1 MNFDDFDTQ
10 IQSDEL
16 EENFMEYN
24 ESMSCAPTMQKTL
37 YYDEPTQVKFF
48 DFDSEGPY
56 WIGGIAFH
64 DVIICGYCGRTVE
77 ISELYDMAEEAGLDE
92 DPIEVLDWTD
102 IQNEIKGE

>member
-24 ESMSCAPTMQKTL
+24 ESMPCAHTMQKTL
-37 YYDEPTQVKFF
+37 YYDMPTQVKFF
-48 DFDSEGPY
+48 DFDGEEPY

-64 DVIICGYCGRTVE
+64 DIVICGCCGATIE
-77 ISELYDMAEEAGLDE
+77 IVDLYDEAEETGFNE
-92 DPIEVLDWTD
+92 DPIKVLDWID
-102 IQNEIKGE
+102 INNEIKGE

>member
-24 ESMSCAPTMQKTL
+24 ESMPCAPTMQKAL
-37 YYDEPTQVKFF
+37 YYDMPTQVKFF
-48 DFDSEGPY
+48 DFYGEEPY

-64 DVIICGYCGRTVE
+64 DVVICGCCGATIK
-77 ISELYDMAEEAGLDE
+77 ISDLYDEAEETGLNE
-92 DPIEVLDWTD
+92 DPIEVLDWVD

>member
-24 ESMSCAPTMQKTL
+24 ETMHRAPTKKTL

-48 DFDSEGPY
+48 AFDGEDPY

-64 DVIICGYCGRTVE
+64 DVVICGCCGATIK
-77 ISELYDMAEEAGLDE
+77 ISKLYDMVEESGLGK
-92 DPIEVLDWTD
+92 DPIKVLDWID
-102 IQNEIKGE
+102 INEEIKGD